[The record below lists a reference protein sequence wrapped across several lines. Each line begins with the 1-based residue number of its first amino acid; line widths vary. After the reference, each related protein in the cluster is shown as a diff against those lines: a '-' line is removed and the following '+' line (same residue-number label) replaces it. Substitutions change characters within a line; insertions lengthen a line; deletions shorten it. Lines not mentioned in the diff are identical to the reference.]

1 MSDDIYEQS
10 AQEAIRVA
18 QQAGR
23 ATQGGLAEEAGLKAI
38 QDTRPNDAPMNEGK
52 SFSGGGY
59 GGPGDVQARESE
71 ANRAVVQTRRL
82 IEATGGLDM
91 NDFLDLEI
99 ADGGKGA
106 QEAISLKRRM
116 GAIAEHTVDRGARQ
130 VVNDAYMNPNE
141 ASMMMEQEAYQPQ
154 HQDGWQVQ
162 KTRATLKSGKA
173 IAVFV
178 VEDAL
183 SGMTTGKKY
192 RLAEVAEKVAR
203 VINAT
208 GNPSDPRI
216 GMIDKAYD
224 NHVSLMRERAEAS
237 KAGNRKRV
245 AMIESKLQEVNTR
258 LGIA

>member
-1 MSDDIYEQS
+1 MSEDIYERS
-10 AQEAIRVA
+10 AQDAIRVA

-23 ATQGGLAEEAGLKAI
+23 ATQGGLAEEAGLTAV
-38 QDTRPNDAPMNEGK
+38 QDSRPNDAPMNEGR

-99 ADGGKGA
+99 ADGGRGA
-106 QEAISLKRRM
+106 HEAMSLKRRM
-116 GAIAEHTVDRGARQ
+116 GIIAEHTVDRGARQ

-141 ASMMMEQEAYQPQ
+141 ASMMEQESYQPQ
-154 HQDGWQVQ
+154 YQDGWQVQ

-192 RLAEVAEKVAR
+192 RLAEVAERVAR

-208 GNPSDPRI
+208 GDPSDPRI

-237 KAGNRKRV
+237 KAGNRKKV